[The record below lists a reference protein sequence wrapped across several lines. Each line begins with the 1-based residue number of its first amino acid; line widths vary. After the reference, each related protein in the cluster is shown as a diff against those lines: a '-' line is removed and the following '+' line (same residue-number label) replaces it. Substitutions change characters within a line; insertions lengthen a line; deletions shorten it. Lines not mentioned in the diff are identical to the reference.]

1 MASSGSGWQ
10 QRRRPLP
17 QVVRNKI
24 SAHPDTLPTEI
35 AEGKASDSTRGGT
48 TSQSQRPGSWTARVH
63 WASNSSRPITNGTHS
78 GL

>member
-10 QRRRPLP
+10 QRRQASP

-24 SAHPDTLPTEI
+24 GAPDTLPTEI

-63 WASNSSRPITNGTHS
+63 WASNFSRPITNGTHS